1 MCCELAFCKIINSYW
16 SVPSAAGQRWSI
28 SPVLRLS
35 PSAACGSRGG
45 RALGDAAAAAAA
57 AGAVWLRVPHSS
69 RLTPLSPGA
78 QGGRGELPASLA
90 QGLVCSWRHVLA
102 DCAQGK
108 GSGTELG
115 QASICKI
122 AWGEA
127 VGCLVSCAGGG
138 RAGAHCPVLG
148 SVTAGA
154 CKEQE
159 ELIW

>member
-1 MCCELAFCKIINSYW
+1 ML
-16 SVPSAAGQRWSI
+16 
-28 SPVLRLS
+28 LL
-35 PSAACGSRGG
+35 
-45 RALGDAAAAAAA
+45 LLLLL
-57 AGAVWLRVPHSS
+57 GAVWLRVPHSS

-127 VGCLVSCAGGG
+127 VGYLVSCAGGG
-138 RAGAHCPVLG
+138 CAGARCPVLG

-159 ELIW
+159 ELSW